1 MTRLLV
7 SGLSSALL
15 ALALA
20 SPPAAIAHGD
30 DETSPAAAQKQAR
43 EQAIGEG
50 KSAREVE
57 QAAQDAGGEA
67 EVAALSRQP
76 ARALA
81 QQAHALIHIRGDRHE
96 AGVRLAAA
104 LASEDRRQ
112 VDEPTLRRAR
122 EALETGTPASRVLA
136 LIDEALSKPL
146 GAKSGKLFHGAGRE
160 FEPAT
165 GDQEVI
171 AIVAGAVLLLLGIA
185 LLARPR
191 APRPAP

>member
-7 SGLSSALL
+7 CGLSTALL
-15 ALALA
+15 ALAFA

-43 EQAIGEG
+43 KQAIGEG

-57 QAAQDAGGEA
+57 QAVQDAGEEA
-67 EVAALSRQP
+67 EVAALSQQP

-81 QQAHALIHIRGDRHE
+81 QQAYALIRIRDDRHE

-122 EALETGTPASRVLA
+122 DALEAGAAARRVLA
-136 LIDEALSKPL
+136 MIDEALSKPL

-165 GDQEVI
+165 GDQGVI
-171 AIVAGAVLLLLGIA
+171 AIVAGAVFLLLGVA
-185 LLARPR
+185 LLARRR
-191 APRPAP
+191 APRAAP